1 MAKRSYFE
9 EIQELESTWNDVQ
22 SHGII
27 INPPVNGEFFSGCAY
42 CIGSGGSIAIAKL
55 WQIIFEDNHLGMAKT
70 MTPYEFNQFDGVPD
84 IVFLFSASGKNHD
97 ILQVFKSAALKG
109 CKIVVFTV
117 TANSALIRLAKSMPD
132 QAVVIYPKV
141 PTSKDGFLAVNSIVA
156 MACVV
161 GELEQSLFGQRKVED
176 SPVATAFKDH
186 QENIELIKELNHGHA
201 IQIIASEW
209 GIPAGHDLET
219 RLAESGVSPCFLT
232 DPRNFAH
239 GRFIW
244 LETYRDSFV
253 VLFGTSQSKLFLK
266 RFIKALPEFITPYY
280 ICAPYEGLYGA
291 VYCLTS
297 SILIFS
303 ELAKAKALDPGRPT
317 VPEWGRKLHSLRL
330 GPKDIAGSDLSK
342 KANDKRTNY
351 PALEMTI
358 AGIVSDIDGTLLET
372 ENRFSGIGRE
382 IGIELNRLLQEGM
395 LLGFA
400 TGRGKS
406 ALELLRNSIF
416 LEFWPQ
422 VIVGLYNGT
431 RILRLDQDLDEK
443 QELEWSSLNSVALK
457 VKEICSGIP
466 RVELTIRPT
475 QITVEGINKNQRTFI
490 DQEISRAFGQGTKFI
505 KLGQSG
511 HSLDILPN
519 WANKLNVLEKMDIFP
534 KQNIMCIGDQ
544 GQLGGNDEDLLSWK
558 PSVSVGKS
566 RPVSNA
572 CFWLGKDESSRG
584 EKGVLRLLKAIE
596 QVEGGFKLGTKIFDD

>member
-9 EIQELESTWNDVQ
+9 EIQELESTWNDIQ
-22 SHGII
+22 SHEII
-27 INPPVNGEFFSGCAY
+27 INPPVNAELFSGCAY

-55 WQIIFEDNHLGMAKT
+55 WQLIFEDNHLGMAKT
-70 MTPYEFNQFDGVPD
+70 MTPYEFNQFDRVPD

-117 TANSALIRLAKSMPD
+117 TANSALIRLAKSKPD
-132 QAVVIYPKV
+132 QSVVIYPKV
-141 PTSKDGFLAVNSIVA
+141 TTPKDGFLAVNSIVA
-156 MACVV
+156 MASVV
-161 GELEQSLFGQRKVED
+161 GQVERSLFGQRKVED

-186 QENIELIKELNHGHA
+186 QDNIAFIKELNHGQA
-201 IQIIASEW
+201 IQIISSEW

-244 LETYRDSFV
+244 LETYRDCFV
-253 VLFGTSQSKLFLK
+253 VLFGTPQSKPFLK

-291 VYCLTS
+291 VYCLTH

-303 ELAKAKALDPGRPT
+303 ELAKVKALDPGRPV

-330 GPKDIAGSDLSK
+330 SPKDTAGGDLSK
-342 KANDKRTNY
+342 TARDKRTQY
-351 PALEMTI
+351 PAFEMTFG
-358 AGIVSDIDGTLLET
+358 GIVSDIDGTLLET
-372 ENRFSGIGRE
+372 ENRFSGIGRD
-382 IGIELNRLLQEGM
+382 IGIEMNRLLHEG
-395 LLGFA
+395 LLLAFA

-406 ALELLRNSIF
+406 ALELLRNSISR
-416 LEFWPQ
+416 EFWPQ
-422 VIVGLYNGT
+422 IIVGLYNGT
-431 RILRLDQDLDEK
+431 QIIRLDENLDEK
-443 QELEWSSLNSVALK
+443 LEPEWSSLQSIAFK

-466 RVELTIRPT
+466 RAELTIRQT
-475 QITVEGINKNQRTFI
+475 QITVEGINKNQSAFI
-490 DQEISRAFGQGTKFI
+490 EQELSRAFGQGTKFM

-511 HSLDILPN
+511 HSLDILPY
-519 WANKLNVLEKMDIFP
+519 WANKLNVLEKMNIFP
-534 KQNIMCIGDQ
+534 KQNILGIGDQ
-544 GQLGGNDEDLLSWK
+544 GQLGGNDEDLLGWK

-572 CFWLGKDESSRG
+572 CFWLGKDERLRG
-584 EKGVLRLLKAIE
+584 EQGMLRLLKAIE
-596 QVEGGFKLGTKIFDD
+596 QVDGGFKLGIKIFDY

>member
-22 SHGII
+22 SHEII
-27 INPPVNGEFFSGCAY
+27 INPPVNSEFFSGCAY

-55 WQIIFEDNHLGMAKT
+55 WQLVFEVNHLGMAKT
-70 MTPYEFNQFDGVPD
+70 MTPYEFNQFDRLPD

-97 ILQVFKSAALKG
+97 ILQVFKSAAVKG
-109 CKIVVFTV
+109 CRIVVFTV
-117 TANSALIRLAKSMPD
+117 TANSTLVRLAKSIPD

-141 PTSKDGFLAVNSIVA
+141 PTPKDGFLAVNSIVA

-161 GELEQSLFGQRKVED
+161 GQLEQSLFGQEKLED

-186 QENIELIKELNHGHA
+186 QENIAFIKELKHGPS

-253 VLFGTSQSKLFLK
+253 VLFGTSQSKPFMK

-291 VYCLTS
+291 VYCLTR

-303 ELAKAKALDPGRPT
+303 ELAKAKALDPGRPI
-317 VPEWGRKLHSLRL
+317 VPEWGRKLHSLPL
-330 GPKDIAGSDLSK
+330 SPKDIAGIDLLKTARDK
-342 KANDKRTNY
+342 KTNY
-351 PALEMTI
+351 PALEMTFG
-358 AGIVSDIDGTLLET
+358 GIVFDIDGTLLET
-372 ENRFSGIGRE
+372 ENRFSGIG
-382 IGIELNRLLQEGM
+382 GDVGFELNLLLQEG
-395 LLGFA
+395 LLMAFA

-406 ALELLRNSIF
+406 ALELLRNSISR
-416 LEFWPQ
+416 EFWPQ

-431 RILRLDQDLDEK
+431 RILRLDKNLDEK
-443 QELEWSSLNSVALK
+443 QELEWSSLQAIAFK

-466 RVELTIRPT
+466 RAELTIRQT

-490 DQEISRAFGQGTKFI
+490 EQELSRAFGQGTKFM
-505 KLGQSG
+505 KLEQSG
-511 HSLDILPN
+511 HSLDILPY
-519 WANKLNVLEKMDIFP
+519 WANKLNVLEKMNIFP
-534 KQNIMCIGDQ
+534 EQNILCIGDQ

-558 PSVSVGKS
+558 PSVCVGKY

-572 CFWLGKDESSRG
+572 CFWLGKDERSRG
-584 EKGVLRLLKAIE
+584 EKGMLRLLKAIE
-596 QVEGGFKLGTKIFDD
+596 QVDGGFKLGTKIFDD